1 MPNMEMPEQLRPGE
15 HGNPVEDMLGTEMPE
30 EIRRPCFGHDNGGLQ
45 CPVSLSGIQDGREE
59 GGKAPSSPI

>member
-30 EIRRPCFGHDNGGLQ
+30 EIRQPCFGHDNGGLQ